1 MLKDELLII
10 SAYKGMEQTIFK
22 LCAQMNIEPGF
33 MEWEMAE
40 PAFIAA
46 LKSRF
51 RAEGMPDVII
61 TRGAM
66 ANMVE
71 ENFSDIILVR
81 AEPGGMDL
89 VNALCRARV
98 HSRQVGALV
107 QERDAAAY
115 HTDEMCRALGL
126 EKIVIHPFRTKED
139 IENQIYRCRDEGLDA
154 AVGGGSLAERVGR
167 AINYPVFA
175 AQTGEL
181 ALQSAIYQALGILA
195 VRRKEKRYLSYFR
208 SASSFVNEG
217 IVVLNSRS
225 VTFMNDVAKGIF
237 ASGQDIPAF
246 SSQVEKE
253 SLRQIGGKNYLVR
266 KEEIVSSDGMHTM
279 LILHDANRIQ
289 LQEHKIRTGLRTK
302 GFEAKYHLRDIQSSS
317 ASMRTLLD
325 SAVRYAHT
333 DGNIL
338 ITGES
343 GTGKELLAQ
352 SIHNASAR
360 ANGPFIAVNCAA
372 IPETLLESELFGY
385 EEGAFSGAKKSGKPG
400 MFELAHQGTIFL
412 DEIDSM
418 PARLQG
424 VLLRVLQEKEVHRI
438 GAQSNLAV
446 DCRVLAATNKDLH
459 ALMERNEFRPDLYY
473 RLNIFRLKVPPLRD
487 RQEDILL
494 LAEHFIRKYAELYQI
509 RAVELTQ
516 HEQEELLRY
525 FWPGNVR
532 ELENT
537 MQRYV
542 MLSDVGPV
550 ALKECMDDAPASPGA
565 SSAGDGEHYLIRRA
579 PLEEME
585 RELISQCTARHGGN
599 RTSAAEE
606 LDISRSTLWKKLQ

>member
-33 MEWEMAE
+33 MEWEVADQ
-40 PAFIAA
+40 ALIAA

-51 RAEGMPDVII
+51 HAEGTPDVII
-61 TRGAM
+61 TRGAI
-66 ANMVE
+66 ANLVE

-81 AEPGGMDL
+81 AEPGGMDI

-98 HSRQVGALV
+98 NSRRVGALV

-115 HTDEMCRALGL
+115 HTDEMCRT
-126 EKIVIHPFRTKED
+126 KDDIV
-139 IENQIYRCRDEGLDA
+139 NQIYRCQDEGLDA
-154 AVGGGSLAERVGR
+154 AVGGGSLAERIGR
-167 AINYPVFA
+167 EINYPVFA

-195 VRRKEKRYLSYFR
+195 VRRKEKQYLSYFR

-516 HEQEELLRY
+516 HEQEELLARQC
-525 FWPGNVR
+525 PRAGKHHA
-532 ELENT
+532 
-537 MQRYV
+537 
-542 MLSDVGPV
+542 
-550 ALKECMDDAPASPGA
+550 ALRHALG
-565 SSAGDGEHYLIRRA
+565 RRA
-579 PLEEME
+579 GRPE
-585 RELISQCTARHGGN
+585 RVHGRCSG
-599 RTSAAEE
+599 
-606 LDISRSTLWKKLQ
+606 IPRSVIGSGR

>member
-22 LCAQMNIEPGF
+22 ICSQMNIEPGF
-33 MEWEMAE
+33 MEWEIAE

-46 LKSRF
+46 LKTRF
-51 RAEGMPDVII
+51 REEGTPDVII

-89 VNALCRARV
+89 VNALCRARI
-98 HSRQVGALV
+98 HSQRIGALV
-107 QERDAAAY
+107 QERDAATY
-115 HTDEMCRALGL
+115 NPDEMAHALGL
-126 EKIVIHPFRTKED
+126 EKIVIRPFRTKED
-139 IENQIYRCRDEGLDA
+139 IENQIYRCRDDGLDA
-154 AVGGGSLAERVGR
+154 VVGGGSLAERIGR
-167 AINYPVFA
+167 AIGYPVFA

-195 VRRKEKRYLSYFR
+195 VRRKEKRYLNYFR

-217 IVVLNSRS
+217 IVVVSSSS
-225 VTFMNDVAKGIF
+225 VTFMNDVASGIF
-237 ASGQDIPAF
+237 PSGQDVLAF
-246 SSQVEKE
+246 AAQVESE
-253 SLRQIGGKNYLVR
+253 SLRQIDGKNYLVR
-266 KEEIVSSDGMHTM
+266 KEDIISSDGLYTM

-289 LQEHKIRTGLRTK
+289 LQEHKIRTGLHAK
-302 GFEAKYHLRDIQSSS
+302 GFEAKYHLRDIQSASV
-317 ASMRTLLD
+317 SMRALLD
-325 SAVRYAHT
+325 CTARYART

-360 ANGPFIAVNCAA
+360 AGGPFIAVNCAA

-438 GAQSNLAV
+438 GAQNNLSV

-459 ALMERNEFRPDLYY
+459 ALIERNEFRPDLYY

-487 RQEDILL
+487 RQKDILL
-494 LAEHFIRKYAELYQI
+494 LAEHFIRKYAALYHI
-509 RAVELTQ
+509 RPVALGPQ
-516 HEQEELLRY
+516 EQEALLRY
-525 FWPGNVR
+525 SWPGNVR

-550 ALKECMDDAPASPGA
+550 GLNECMDDAAVSDETPLGN
-565 SSAGDGEHYLIRRA
+565 DEHYLIRRA

-585 RELISQCTARHGGN
+585 RELVSQCTARHGGN
-599 RTSAAEE
+599 RTNAAEE
-606 LDISRSTLWKKLQ
+606 LGISRSTLWKKLQ